1 MRHSFFLKTISAFGL
16 MAAASVAMY
25 SNDKQYVQARNQDDV
40 EIETLSV
47 GNCIEALVPEGEL
60 FHEFQ
65 GIELTPEQEAAY
77 QQAEEELSARSAL
90 MDVQTEVMPNGIN
103 IIAKDG
109 VHIPD
114 DVLQQI
120 FSVSDAANLDQVPD
134 SEQIDELNAE
144 YGQYVEFVLSERLR
158 LTPEQVAENQAID
171 REFESKILS
180 VLTPEQQQVYL
191 RNLETKHALA
201 ACDPD
206 PSDG

>member
-65 GIELTPEQEAAY
+65 GIEFTPEQEAAY

-103 IIAKDG
+103 IIAKGG

>member
-1 MRHSFFLKTISAFGL
+1 MRHSLFLKTISAFGL

-65 GIELTPEQEAAY
+65 GIEFTPEQEAAY

-134 SEQIDELNAE
+134 SEQIDELNVE